1 MSHDFVNMRI
11 DDLGVQLW
19 IIQQWQEKMR
29 EDMGLL
35 YHRVFE
41 YLEEG
46 YTAAAEKQRALKRA
60 AAAEKRA
67 AASEGRAAA
76 AEERA
81 AVADK
86 RAAAAEQATT
96 KLDQSLDE
104 IKGWLHTAYH
114 AYHAIQTK
122 ASSIESRVSAL
133 EGGHKEHQGAQSSD
147 RQLLQEQ
154 LQVLIDEQRKLH
166 AELTQIQ
173 QQKKPTITSKTS
185 KPVKHT
191 SSCSSS
197 SEQELAQKV
206 MRSTSVS

>member
-1 MSHDFVNMRI
+1 MSCDFVNMRI

-46 YTAAAEKQRALKRA
+46 YTAAAEKQRSLKRA

-81 AVADK
+81 AAADK

-133 EGGHKEHQGAQSSD
+133 EGGTKN
-147 RQLLQEQ
+147 
-154 LQVLIDEQRKLH
+154 
-166 AELTQIQ
+166 T
-173 QQKKPTITSKTS
+173 KTRS
-185 KPVKHT
+185 HRTV
-191 SSCSSS
+191 SCCRNSCRCSLMS
-197 SEQELAQKV
+197 SESF
-206 MRSTSVS
+206 MRS

>member
-19 IIQQWQEKMR
+19 TIQQWQEKMR

-81 AVADK
+81 AAADK

-133 EGGHKEHQGAQSSD
+133 EGGTKN
-147 RQLLQEQ
+147 
-154 LQVLIDEQRKLH
+154 
-166 AELTQIQ
+166 T
-173 QQKKPTITSKTS
+173 KTRS
-185 KPVKHT
+185 HRTV
-191 SSCSSS
+191 SCCRNSCRCSLMS
-197 SEQELAQKV
+197 SESF
-206 MRSTSVS
+206 MRS

>member
-1 MSHDFVNMRI
+1 MDHSATAGANAGAY
-11 DDLGVQLW
+11 GVVVQSG
-19 IIQQWQEKMR
+19 I
-29 EDMGLL
+29 
-35 YHRVFE
+35 RVHGGGADRSRRKSE
-41 YLEEG
+41 SRGTNAISIETG
-46 YTAAAEKQRALKRA
+46 SSSR
-60 AAAEKRA
+60 KRA

-81 AVADK
+81 AAADK
-86 RAAAAEQATT
+86 RAAAADQAAK

-114 AYHAIQTK
+114 AYHAIQTN

-133 EGGHKEHQGAQSSD
+133 DGGHKEHQDAQSSD

-173 QQKKPTITSKTS
+173 QHKKPTITSNTS
-185 KPVKHT
+185 KSVKHT

-197 SEQELAQKV
+197 SEQGLAQKV